1 MEVVSMKKAFT
12 KFTSSNGN
20 DNINNSVDASEA
32 AVHKCSY
39 KIVFWEHVGNL

>member
-1 MEVVSMKKAFT
+1 MDVISMKKALT

-20 DNINNSVDASEA
+20 DNIKNSADVSEA
-32 AVHKCSY
+32 AVQKCSY